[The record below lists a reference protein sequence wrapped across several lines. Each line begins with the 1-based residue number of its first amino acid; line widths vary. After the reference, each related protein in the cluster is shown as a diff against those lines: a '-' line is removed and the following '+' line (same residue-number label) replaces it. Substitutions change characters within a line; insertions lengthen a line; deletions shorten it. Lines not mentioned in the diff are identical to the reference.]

1 LNNLN
6 AGKGDT
12 MDEQNLSH
20 AVYFTL
26 KDASAAAVENLI
38 EDCYTYLKDH
48 PGVIYFSAGRLV
60 PEHNRDVNVTDF
72 QVGLQVVFTNKSCHD
87 KYQVTE
93 EHKIFLNRNKDNWAQ
108 VRVFD
113 TYIR

>member
-6 AGKGDT
+6 ADKGVA
-12 MDEQNLSH
+12 MSEQNLSH

-26 KDASAAAVENLI
+26 KDASDSAIENLV
-38 EDCYTYLKDH
+38 EDCCTYLKDH
-48 PGVIYFSAGRLV
+48 PGVIYFSVGRLV

-72 QVGLQVVFTNKSCHD
+72 QVGFQVVFTNRSYHD
-87 KYQVTE
+87 QYQDAE
-93 EHKIFLNRNKDNWAQ
+93 QHKIFIDRNKANWAQ